1 MKWKVQQLIL
11 VREAQCGLGV
21 RIILSTPSY
30 GLKQSTYFNLLSLN
44 LVKSP
49 YR

>member
-1 MKWKVQQLIL
+1 MKWKVQQFIL
-11 VREAQCGLGV
+11 VRDAQCGLGV

-30 GLKQSTYFNLLSLN
+30 GLLNLLSLN
-44 LVKSP
+44 LVKNP